1 MDIYSIL
8 SSKPHNPHY
17 LNRYI
22 TFIEQC
28 QQKNVTNESP
38 LEKHHICPKAKD
50 MFPEYKSLT
59 EHSWNLCFLTQRQHM
74 IAHIILY
81 KAYPRSPS
89 CLSSVW
95 YMSRGKYKSYYS
107 SVFEKITRKNYSKQ
121 QSNFMKVE
129 KKGTFT
135 AIDNEGKF
143 ISVSIDDPRY
153 TNGEI
158 NGSCKG
164 TVIVK
169 DNTGKNFRVSKN
181 DPRLKSGEL
190 NGVNFGKVVIRDSN
204 GRNVQISSHEY
215 TTGNYKSLNKD
226 TIWITDGNTN
236 KTEIPFGW
244 KEGITREDTNKTL
257 SDRPLVKEIRELSKQ
272 RKFKLGTGW
281 YRKSDEKLEEI
292 KILFWSYHCPNAS
305 DENGWVSSK

>member
-17 LNRYI
+17 LNKYI
-22 TFIEQC
+22 TFIEKC
-28 QQKNVTNESP
+28 QQNNATNEDQ

-50 MFPEYKSLT
+50 MFPEYKCLK
-59 EHSWNLCFLTQRQHM
+59 EHSWNLCLLSQRQHI

-81 KAYPRSPS
+81 KAYPRSRS

-107 SVFEKITRKNYSKQ
+107 SVFEKIIRKNYSKQ

-135 AIDNEGKF
+135 AIDSEGKF
-143 ISVSIDDPRY
+143 ISVSIDDQRY

-158 NGSCKG
+158 NGACKG

-169 DNTGKNFRVSKN
+169 DNTGKNFRVSK
-181 DPRLKSGEL
+181 DDTRLKSGEL
-190 NGVNFGKVVIRDSN
+190 KGVNFGKVVIRDYN
-204 GRNVQISSHEY
+204 GRNMLISTSEY
-215 TTGNYKSLNKD
+215 YSGDYRSLNKD
-226 TIWITDGNTN
+226 TIWITDGNNN
-236 KTEIPFGW
+236 KMIPNTAKIPFGW
-244 KEGITREDTNKTL
+244 KEGITRKDTNKTL

-292 KILFWSYHCPNAS
+292 KNFILELPLP
-305 DENGWVSSK
+305 